1 MLLHS
6 SHRSLWNALNGLPL
20 FLTLITTCIFAPA
33 SLAQEFYRL
42 NAPELKEP
50 SRAAITETRL
60 SIKDAQG
67 TLTHYDREP
76 RLDSSDRQWIG
87 FVSKSA
93 RQAIRWPVSN
103 QGKMQIGTI
112 DSYGQYQFRASRMSI
127 TEADPRDSGRSS
139 QPLRDRVPVP
149 GGNNNDAFAES
160 ILPPNGQDG
169 AVRMDQVLP
178 IRLSLRSQQPQFL
191 SLGQNASLS
200 VLQQVNGQGV
210 DWTMV
215 PVGNG
220 MVRFQMKQGNQWMAL
235 GCHPRNRAPMVMP
248 ISGAPGQ
255 LWKWSA
261 FPGAA
266 NGYLLESVLFPGQA
280 LSFQGG
286 NLFLQ
291 QISFLP
297 SQQWFPIYPDLVSY
311 QPVYRSVRSETLPNP
326 ALPPARVELANRHSE
341 AIFVLLAD
349 RRAGGMVTTIRIPA
363 GGSEVVMLDRDSG
376 ANVIETHEQLNAFGT
391 WESQEYNIPIPPA
404 ILYDISVYEEF
415 LQSIAIDRTGKSPN
429 PIEDI
434 NYQPKSLG
442 WFVVPPGEAIGA
454 QEIMDVHT
462 LGKNAKNP
470 GAVRKIDR
478 ELLEKKKLPSEDPLR
493 SILQQFQSQRA
504 AF

>member
-1 MLLHS
+1 MAFGIC
-6 SHRSLWNALNGLPL
+6 NLPS
-20 FLTLITTCIFAPA
+20 A
-33 SLAQEFYRL
+33 SAQDFYRL
-42 NAPELKEP
+42 TAPELKSP

-67 TLTHYDREP
+67 TLTHYEREP
-76 RLDSSDRQWIG
+76 RLDSDDRQWIG

-93 RQAIRWPVSN
+93 RQAIRWPTSH

-112 DSYGQYQFRASRMSI
+112 DGYGQYQFRTSRMTI
-127 TEADPRDSGRSS
+127 EEADPRDERRADRLRRENTGRSE
-139 QPLRDRVPVP
+139 RIGEDT
-149 GGNNNDAFAES
+149 FADS
-160 ILPPNGQDG
+160 ILPGNGQENPL
-169 AVRMDQVLP
+169 RMDQVLP
-178 IRLSLRSQQPQFL
+178 IRLSLHSQQPQFL

-200 VLQQVNGQGV
+200 VLQQVNGQGI

-220 MVRFQMKQGNQWMAL
+220 MVRFQMRQGNQWMAL

-266 NGYLLESVLFPGQA
+266 NGFLLESVLFPGQA

-291 QISFLP
+291 PISFLP
-297 SQQWFPIYPDLVSY
+297 SQQWFPSYPDLISY
-311 QPVYRSVRSETLPNP
+311 QPVYRSVKSETIPNP
-326 ALPPARVELANRHSE
+326 ALPPARVELSNRHSE

-349 RRAGGMVTTIRIPA
+349 RRAGGTISTLRIPA
-363 GGSEVVMLDRDSG
+363 GGSEIVTLDRDAG
-376 ANVIETHEQLNAFGT
+376 ANVIETHEQLNAFGV
-391 WESQEYNIPIPPA
+391 WEKQEFNIPIPPA

-415 LQSIAIDRTGKSPN
+415 LQSIAIDRTGTSPN

-442 WFVVPPGEAIGA
+442 WFVVPPGDAIGA
-454 QEIMDVHT
+454 QEVMDVHT
-462 LGKNAKNP
+462 LGKSAKNP

-493 SILQQFQSQRA
+493 SILKQFQSQRA